1 MGDGLVRGWTHGRHG
16 GSRARTAH
24 VTGMSVILLILAP
37 FAVTRVA
44 LAGPN
49 LVLNGGFEQD
59 SLTPSG
65 TGYSSYEIGSYS
77 YNSTSYTGSVADWT
91 VNASDYNFVFTTG
104 SATALSSYGPLTLYD
119 GTAIGNSPAGG
130 NFLVSDGDFNSG
142 NISQTINGLTVG
154 AQTTLTFYWA
164 AAQQSGSS
172 GSTTQYWQVSLGG
185 STQDTATYDLAQGA
199 FSGWMQAT
207 MTFVP
212 TSTSEV
218 LAFLAVGTGSP
229 PMLLLDGVTLASP
242 EPASGAV
249 LVTGLLALG
258 LVVWRRRGRA

>member
-1 MGDGLVRGWTHGRHG
+1 MLLGL
-16 GSRARTAH
+16 
-24 VTGMSVILLILAP
+24 LAP
-37 FAVTRVA
+37 MAFAPMA
-44 LAGPN
+44 QAGAN
-49 LVLNGGFEQD
+49 LVVNGGFEQD

-65 TGYSSYEIGSYS
+65 SGYTSFEIGSYS
-77 YNSTSYTGSVADWT
+77 YNSTNYTGAAANWT

-142 NISQTINGLTVG
+142 TISQTINGLTVG
-154 AQTTLTFYWA
+154 AKTTLTFYWG

-185 STQDTATYDLAQGA
+185 STQDTATYNLAQGA
-199 FSGWMQAT
+199 FSGWMLAT
-207 MTFVP
+207 MTFIP
-212 TSTSEV
+212 TSTSE
-218 LAFLAVGTGSP
+218 LLSFLAVGTGSP

-242 EPASGAV
+242 EPASAAV
-249 LVTGLLALG
+249 LATGLLALG
-258 LVVWRRRGRA
+258 LILRRRRRA